1 MNLDYWL
8 KSDRALFTDLLW
20 HIPEQK
26 TGTLQVI
33 GGNVNNFVNA
43 VKQTEFLSSLPIR
56 EVRLLL
62 PDSLRSK
69 IPPVVGVNF
78 APSTDSG
85 SFATSAEL
93 KAAVDSADLTL
104 LTGDF
109 SKNSITAIA
118 LASAIQSSVKPVIL
132 ARDTIDL
139 VVNSAEDFM
148 EKENLTIILTMVQLQ
163 KLLRNLLYPK
173 MILLSSPLLP
183 VVEIL
188 HKFTLSYPATIFTFH
203 QGHIIIAES
212 GKVVTIDIN
221 NTNYSPIGLFVDNL
235 ASKIAALQL
244 FNPSQKFEATQS
256 ALFWYN

>member
-1 MNLDYWL
+1 
-8 KSDRALFTDLLW
+8 
-20 HIPEQK
+20 
-26 TGTLQVI
+26 
-33 GGNVNNFVNA
+33 
-43 VKQTEFLSSLPIR
+43 
-56 EVRLLL
+56 
-62 PDSLRSK
+62 
-69 IPPVVGVNF
+69 
-78 APSTDSG
+78 
-85 SFATSAEL
+85 
-93 KAAVDSADLTL
+93 
-104 LTGDF
+104 
-109 SKNSITAIA
+109 
-118 LASAIQSSVKPVIL
+118 
-132 ARDTIDL
+132 
-139 VVNSAEDFM
+139 M

-256 ALFWYN
+256 ALFWYH